1 MLLFVDVIRKNY
13 SAKALNSEDFKSKF
27 KNLTEGLRVESTL
40 GRYWTVITLARW
52 STLCIILVTL
62 RGYYMFQIVSL
73 LMQSVLVQTLIIH
86 GQPMLV
92 HVENKISLFNEIM
105 VSLFLYVII
114 TLTEY
119 NQKVNPLKH
128 ECGMALVAIIVL
140 TFSVNVMKAVV
151 LIYKAFH

>member
-105 VSLFLYVII
+105 V
-114 TLTEY
+114 
-119 NQKVNPLKH
+119 
-128 ECGMALVAIIVL
+128 
-140 TFSVNVMKAVV
+140 
-151 LIYKAFH
+151 

>member
-1 MLLFVDVIRKNY
+1 MMLFVDVIGKNY
-13 SAKALNSEDFKSKF
+13 TAKTLSSQDYQTKF

-62 RGYYMFQIVSL
+62 RSYYIFQIVSL

-86 GQPMLV
+86 GQPMLD

-105 VSLFLYVII
+105 VSLFLYVMI

-128 ECGMALVAIIVL
+128 
-140 TFSVNVMKAVV
+140 
-151 LIYKAFH
+151 